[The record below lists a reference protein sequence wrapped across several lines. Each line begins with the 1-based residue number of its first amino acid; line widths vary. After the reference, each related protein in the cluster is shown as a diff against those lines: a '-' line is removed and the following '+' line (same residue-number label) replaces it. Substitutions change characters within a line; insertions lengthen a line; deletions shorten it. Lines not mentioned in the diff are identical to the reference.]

1 MPKEY
6 DPQEL
11 VDNLAREIEALLETK
26 VKAVEVIS
34 VSKVIVIEVI
44 NVSKIKVIKVFQCQR
59 LRVLKYLMS
68 KVKITEVFNVLMS
81 RLVPFLFAWILP
93 VLFSSPEPKAQVSF
107 SDQNLSVVRRRC
119 CCWRCRKLFTFSSS
133 SPEILG
139 LFQPNLAQR
148 ILG

>member
-1 MPKEY
+1 M
-6 DPQEL
+6 
-11 VDNLAREIEALLETK
+11 DNLAREIEALLETK

-68 KVKITEVFNVLMS
+68 KVKVTEVFNVSMS
-81 RLVPFLFAWILP
+81 RLVPFLFAWIL
-93 VLFSSPEPKAQVSF
+93 LFSSPEPKAQVSF
-107 SDQNLSVVRRRC
+107 SDRNLSVVHHRRC
-119 CCWRCRKLFTFSSS
+119 RRCYWRCRKLFTFSSS

-139 LFQPNLAQR
+139 LFQPNLAQS